1 MYEEPR
7 SGEIFIAKNYYSQ
20 MYNSNLSDKTL
31 FEMMTSNAATAFSL
45 NKQGAIK
52 EGNLADLVIVNSKSK
67 NSYSFVSEMNY
78 EDIMLV
84 VIDGIPRYGDESFIP
99 LFEALDISFQKIKV
113 DKYKKIIHG
122 DILGLLDRIREAVGF
137 EKNLEFLPVEPW

>member
-1 MYEEPR
+1 
-7 SGEIFIAKNYYSQ
+7 
-20 MYNSNLSDKTL
+20 MYNKNLSDKTML
-31 FEMMTSNAATAFSL
+31 EMLTSNAAQAFSL
-45 NKQGAIK
+45 KRQGSIK
-52 EGNLADLVIVNSKSK
+52 EGYLADLVIINSKSR

-122 DILGLLDRIREAVGF
+122 DILGLLDRIRKAVGF
-137 EKNLEFLPVEPW
+137 EKHLEFLPVEPW